1 MPTLMLAIAQ
11 PSFTGITAQASIAR
25 VKVSIGAIR
34 NRRRLAPDGMIVSFI
49 SIFSASANGCHSPNG
64 PTTFGPL
71 RSCIAARTLRS
82 A

>member
-11 PSFTGITAQASIAR
+11 PSSTGITAQAIMAR
-25 VKVSIGAIR
+25 PKVSIGAIR
-34 NRRRLAPDGMIVSFI
+34 NSARLAPVGMMVSFI
-49 SIFSASANGCHSPNG
+49 ISFRASANGCHSPNG

-71 RSCIAARTLRS
+71 RSCTAASTLRS